1 MTEESTWVSPS
12 AHIQCRALI
21 RRFGGPA
28 QLYRRLVRRGYSISY
43 KTVEKWRDRDA
54 IRADWLAEML
64 IMARDDGYPVNL
76 LDYIETEQSEEEEE
90 AEAEDGLI

>member
-1 MTEESTWVSPS
+1 MTDPESTWVSPK
-12 AHIQCRALI
+12 AQIKVRALI

-64 IMARDDGYPVNL
+64 LMARDDGYPVDL
-76 LDYIETEQSEEEEE
+76 IDYIKTEPQQE
-90 AEAEDGLI
+90 AEEDGLI

>member
-1 MTEESTWVSPS
+1 MTTWVNPK
-12 AHIQCRALI
+12 AQIKVRALI

-64 IMARDDGYPVNL
+64 LMARDDGYPVDL
-76 LDYIETEQSEEEEE
+76 IDYIRVSDAEPEENEEEEE
-90 AEAEDGLI
+90 EDGLI